1 MSRRIIYVLW
11 FGRMKV
17 VCNMYVLSKYIPC
30 TFIFTTNY
38 HCIFLT
44 TLRSRKAEDYKKE
57 QKQIQKFF
65 D

>member
-11 FGRMKV
+11 FGRIKV
-17 VCNMYVLSKYIPC
+17 VCCKIKVESTYMRLFSLQI
-30 TFIFTTNY
+30 TTALY
-38 HCIFLT
+38 LM
-44 TLRSRKAEDYKKE
+44 TLRSRKAEACEKG